1 MEVVSL
7 EELTVPEANTSV
19 VVGVNTL
26 LGLESTAIVVV
37 EGRDKL
43 GVALEETV
51 VSDELIDELL
61 DMLVMLLVVLS
72 IIELTILEAGS

>member
-1 MEVVSL
+1 MEVVAL
-7 EELTVPEANTSV
+7 EELAVPEANASV

-26 LGLESTAIVVV
+26 LVLESTAIVVV

-61 DMLVMLLVVLS
+61 DMLVMLVVPS
-72 IIELTILEAGS
+72 IIELTVLEAGA